1 MTPLL
6 ALVSQ
11 PVDEAVEALPRV
23 DVAWSAIA
31 PVLILVGGA
40 LLLLVVGSLARR
52 EPLHGPY
59 ALATTVIA
67 GGATATA
74 VGLWDRL
81 QDEARG
87 PFTTLADSYASDVSS
102 TFSPLLL
109 LFRNSLM

>member
-31 PVLILVGGA
+31 PVLILVGGG

-52 EPLHGPY
+52 EPLHGSY

-74 VGLWDRL
+74 VGLWDRV

-87 PFTTLADSYASDVSS
+87 PFSTLADSRSEEHTSELQ
-102 TFSPLLL
+102 PLM
-109 LFRNSLM
+109 RIS

>member
-31 PVLILVGGA
+31 PVLILVVGA

-52 EPLHGPY
+52 PPLHGSY
-59 ALATTVIA
+59 APAPTVIA
-67 GGATATA
+67 GSPTSTA
-74 VGLWDRL
+74 VGLADRVQAHDRAPL
-81 QDEARG
+81 SPPPDPYG
-87 PFTTLADSYASDVSS
+87 VDGFPTSPPDILPGTTAG
-102 TFSPLLL
+102 
-109 LFRNSLM
+109 